1 MALLHLQNRRV
12 ETKGEKQMLCF
23 CNPKRRVVRVF
34 KTGSVQADPETHL
47 SPERRGSSGSLI
59 LQFHNQDRDLE
70 VI

>member
-23 CNPKRRVVRVF
+23 CNPKRRAVRVF

-47 SPERRGSSGSLI
+47 SPER
-59 LQFHNQDRDLE
+59 LQFNNQDCDPE
-70 VI
+70 AI